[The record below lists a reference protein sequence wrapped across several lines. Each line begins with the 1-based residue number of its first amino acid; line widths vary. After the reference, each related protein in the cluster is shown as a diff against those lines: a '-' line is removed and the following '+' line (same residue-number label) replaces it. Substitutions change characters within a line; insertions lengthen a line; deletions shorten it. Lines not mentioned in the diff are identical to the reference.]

1 MAIFR
6 KIHTQFW
13 SDTFVQSL
21 SPERKYF
28 YLYLL
33 TNEKTKQC
41 GIYEISTRQISYDT
55 GYTVETVLNLLEYFI
70 STGKILFSRET
81 SEIAIKNWNRY
92 NESRSP
98 GVQKCINQEIRLVKN
113 QQLVEWVQSGGTVGT
128 HITQEEEEPEEE
140 ENKNKSADVEIYTQP
155 KMLLTQAMLKVWL
168 ELNTDYKPLESD
180 FKGLR
185 HIAVFISG
193 RTGIEHLSKHE
204 NEVVLKEWGKW
215 CFYILQSKF
224 KNYSLDKIGRWNCQE
239 IHQELKNPTTNGNNK
254 INRSSNSADGKFP
267 QTDTL

>member
-13 SDTFVQSL
+13 GDTFVQTL

-55 GYTVETVLNLLEYFI
+55 GYTVETVLNLLDYFI
-70 STGKILFSRET
+70 STGKILVSRKT
-81 SEIAIKNWNRY
+81 NEIAIKNWNRY
-92 NESRSP
+92 NDSRSP
-98 GVQKCINQEIRLVKN
+98 GVQKCINQEVKLVKN
-113 QQLVEWVQSGGTVGT
+113 QKLVEWVQSGGTVGT
-128 HITQEEEEPEEE
+128 LITQEEEEPEEE
-140 ENKNKSADVEIYTQP
+140 KNQNNVVVEENNTHHVKFY
-155 KMLLTQAMLKVWL
+155 LTQAMLKVWL
-168 ELNTDYKPLESD
+168 DLNTDYKTLPGD

-185 HIAVFISG
+185 LVAVFISG
-193 RTGIEHLSKHE
+193 KNGVEHLTPEE
-204 NEVVLKEWGKW
+204 NKKVLKEWGRW

-224 KNYSLDKIGRWNCQE
+224 RNYSLEKIGRWNTQE
-239 IHQELKNPTTNGNNK
+239 IHQELLNPTANGNTK
-254 INRSSNSADGKFP
+254 NRSSNSADGKEAP
-267 QTDTL
+267 TDTL